1 MESMKHPISMI
12 PFANMAPYRL
22 LDEPQG
28 CEWVCLTP
36 RESSTALRDG
46 RVLAAALPVG
56 DLPDLAAT
64 VDFLGEFGIA
74 AAGAVGSVLLFS
86 DRPFEQMAA
95 PACVRLTDQSSSSVR
110 LLYLLLGYRHGFDH
124 IPYLARAGEDA
135 NGEMLIGDEALVR
148 NARGDSPYVIDLAA
162 EWFRT
167 HGLPFVFARWVIRRD
182 APQEVR
188 SAMLEWLDRLR
199 CRDDELAIASAAAEA
214 ERLGLSTEMMTRYL
228 RGMKRILGPQELKGQ
243 ELFLEELKRHG
254 RHPLFTK
261 ATERAS

>member
-1 MESMKHPISMI
+1 VESIKHPISMM

-22 LDEPQG
+22 LGEPQG

-36 RESSTALRDG
+36 RESSAALRDG
-46 RVLAAALPVG
+46 RVLAAALPTG
-56 DLPDLAAT
+56 DLPELAAS

-74 AAGAVGSVLLFS
+74 AAGTVGSVLLFS
-86 DRPFEQMAA
+86 DRPFDQMAA

-124 IPYLARAGEDA
+124 MPHQSSGAHA
-135 NGEMLIGDEALVR
+135 NGEMLIGDEALLR
-148 NARGDSPYVIDLAA
+148 NARADSPYVTDLAA
-162 EWFRT
+162 EWFLT

-182 APQEVR
+182 APREVR
-188 SAMLEWLDRLR
+188 SAMLEWLDKLR
-199 CRDDELAIASAAAEA
+199 GRDDELALASAAGEA
-214 ERLGLSTEMMTRYL
+214 ERLGLSAQTMIRYL

-254 RHPLFTK
+254 RRPLFTK
-261 ATERAS
+261 AMERKN